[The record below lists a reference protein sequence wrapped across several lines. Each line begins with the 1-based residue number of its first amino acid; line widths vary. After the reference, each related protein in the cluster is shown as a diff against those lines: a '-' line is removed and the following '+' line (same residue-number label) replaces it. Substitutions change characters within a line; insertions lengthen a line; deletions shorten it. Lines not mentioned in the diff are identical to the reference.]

1 MKRHFREWSRF
12 SPSAPY
18 LLPPTPYLLLFF
30 FLFVLAGCAGGQKR
44 ETSLIWPSP
53 PEPARI
59 KFIRTISAATDV
71 EPPSFL
77 DRFKAV
83 LFGAAPTIS
92 LAKPYGVFASPDGRI
107 YVADTGW
114 RRILVFDFTASRFF
128 MIGVDGPGALSK
140 PLGVAADR
148 SGRVYVTDTD
158 LHRCLIYDHDGAFL
172 FAIGDINR
180 FEQPVG
186 VGVNDDLRRVYISDT
201 RRHKI
206 SVYDFEGN
214 FLFEFGKR
222 GTGDGEFNYPANLFV
237 DRQGKVY
244 VTDLNF
250 RVQIFDADGKF
261 LSKFGSVGT
270 GFGQFSMPKGVG
282 VDSQGHIYVVDARFS
297 NVQIFD
303 PQGRLLL
310 FFGELGSRLGEFYLP
325 AGLYV
330 DGQDRI
336 YVADQYNKRIDV
348 FQYIGPKEPTA
359 GTQENNTEREG

>member
-1 MKRHFREWSRF
+1 
-12 SPSAPY
+12 
-18 LLPPTPYLLLFF
+18 
-30 FLFVLAGCAGGQKR
+30 
-44 ETSLIWPSP
+44 
-53 PEPARI
+53 
-59 KFIRTISAATDV
+59 
-71 EPPSFL
+71 
-77 DRFKAV
+77 
-83 LFGAAPTIS
+83 
-92 LAKPYGVFASPDGRI
+92 
-107 YVADTGW
+107 
-114 RRILVFDFTASRFF
+114 
-128 MIGVDGPGALSK
+128 
-140 PLGVAADR
+140 
-148 SGRVYVTDTD
+148 
-158 LHRCLIYDHDGAFL
+158 
-172 FAIGDINR
+172 
-180 FEQPVG
+180 
-186 VGVNDDLRRVYISDT
+186 
-201 RRHKI
+201 
-206 SVYDFEGN
+206 
-214 FLFEFGKR
+214 
-222 GTGDGEFNYPANLFV
+222 
-237 DRQGKVY
+237 